1 MDYHTHAR
9 NKMHGFAKFGTVVQS
24 RTTHAK
30 FLKITFTLRINAAQ
44 DKQSQ
49 RACWPCLSVGGCLPW
64 LFRDP
69 KTCSEVFQPHRS
81 VDLGEDNRSSFD
93 IIVKTVEK
101 MQQLVG
107 PVYVYEG
114 KNVFSE
120 LMKTVD

>member
-1 MDYHTHAR
+1 MQLRA
-9 NKMHGFAKFGTVVQS
+9 NKVKGLVGPVYQSEDVSHGYSGIQKHVSNLTG
-24 RTTHAK
+24 
-30 FLKITFTLRINAAQ
+30 
-44 DKQSQ
+44 
-49 RACWPCLSVGGCLPW
+49 
-64 LFRDP
+64 
-69 KTCSEVFQPHRS
+69 S

>member
-1 MDYHTHAR
+1 MQLRT
-9 NKMHGFAKFGTVVQS
+9 NKVKGLVGPVYQSEDVSHSYSEIQKHVQRFS
-24 RTTHAK
+24 NLT
-30 FLKITFTLRINAAQ
+30 
-44 DKQSQ
+44 
-49 RACWPCLSVGGCLPW
+49 G
-64 LFRDP
+64 
-69 KTCSEVFQPHRS
+69 S

>member
-1 MDYHTHAR
+1 MQLRT
-9 NKMHGFAKFGTVVQS
+9 NKVKGLVGPVYQSEDVSHGYSEIQKHVQRFS
-24 RTTHAK
+24 NLTAGDT
-30 FLKITFTLRINAAQ
+30 
-44 DKQSQ
+44 
-49 RACWPCLSVGGCLPW
+49 G
-64 LFRDP
+64 
-69 KTCSEVFQPHRS
+69 S

-93 IIVKTVEK
+93 IIVKTAEK